1 MNNTKTMI
9 AAIVIAAI
17 GIVAYSMMFTVY
29 ETQQAMILQLGKPK
43 EIIKAPGLHW
53 KWPAPFETV
62 ELFEKRILSLDAH
75 PEEVIALDK
84 KRLVVDSIA
93 RYKINDPLK
102 FYQTVGTV
110 AGAESRL
117 STVITSSLRRVLG
130 RATLRDT
137 VSGDRAEQMR
147 QIAEFVNQEAKS
159 FGIETVDVR
168 IKRAD
173 LPVANSQAIFRRMQ
187 TERQRIAKET
197 RAEGAERAQQIRAT
211 AEKERTVMLA
221 EAKRDAEILR
231 GEGEGQ
237 RTKIFAEAFNQD
249 PEFFALYR
257 SLQAYRT
264 ALGNGDT
271 TMVLSPDS
279 DFFRYFGDIHGK
291 MPKPKQ

>member
-1 MNNTKTMI
+1 MNNARNMTL
-9 AAIVIAAI
+9 AILVAVI
-17 GIVAYSMMFTVY
+17 GLVAYSALFTVHQ
-29 ETQQAMILQLGKPK
+29 TQQALVLQFGKPLDV
-43 EIIKAPGLHW
+43 IPAPGLHI
-53 KWPAPFETV
+53 KMPYPFQEV
-62 ELFEKRILSLDAH
+62 RFFEKRILSLDAH

-93 RYKINDPLK
+93 RYRIINPLK
-102 FYQTVGTV
+102 FFQTVGTV
-110 AGAESRL
+110 DGAESRL

-147 QIAEFVNQEAKS
+147 QIAEFVNQEAHA
-159 FGIETVDVR
+159 FGIEIVDVR

-173 LPVANSQAIFRRMQ
+173 LPIANSQAIYRRMQ

-211 AEKERTVMLA
+211 AEKDRTVMLA

-231 GEGEGQ
+231 GQGEGE
-237 RTKIFAEAFNQD
+237 RTKIFADAFNQD

-257 SLQAYRT
+257 SLQAYRE

-279 DFFRYFGDIHGK
+279 DFFRYFGDIRGRL
-291 MPKPKQ
+291 PAPKQ

>member
-1 MNNTKTMI
+1 MNNPKTMI

-17 GIVAYSMMFTVY
+17 GLVAYSMMFTVY
-29 ETQQAMILQLGKPK
+29 ETQQAMILQFGKPK
-43 EIIKAPGLHW
+43 EIIKSPGLHW

-62 ELFEKRILSLDAH
+62 VLFEKRILSLDAH

-137 VSGDRAEQMR
+137 VSGDRAQQMR
-147 QIAEFVNQEAKS
+147 QIAEFVNHEAHS

-173 LPVANSQAIFRRMQ
+173 LPAANSQAIYRRMQ

-231 GEGEGQ
+231 GEGEGR
-237 RTKIFAEAFNQD
+237 RTKIFADAFNQD

-264 ALGNGDT
+264 ALGGGDT

-279 DFFRYFGDIHGK
+279 DFFRYFGNIRGQL
-291 MPKPKQ
+291 PKPKK